1 MQDERVHYRGHY
13 QYADTG
19 TLERALATARA
30 ELAEEDLD
38 ELGAWL
44 RFFVC
49 RGTSLTVNVTVPASA
64 EQRFAA
70 ANVFLILAHG
80 AIDGS
85 VQAVQGTREVDQFF
99 SGADD

>member
-1 MQDERVHYRGHY
+1 MPDERVHYRGQYH
-13 QYADTG
+13 YADTS
-19 TLERALATARA
+19 TLERAVTTARA

-38 ELGAWL
+38 EAGAWL
-44 RFFVC
+44 RFFVA

-64 EQRFAA
+64 EHRFAA

-85 VQAVQGTREVDQFF
+85 VQAVQGTREIDQFF
-99 SGADD
+99 SGSED